1 MDSKKII
8 RQINTLFQEY
18 LDLFPVTGIVGPR
31 QVGKTTLTKEMA
43 NNQEFLYLD
52 MERQADRAK
61 LSEDAAYFL
70 AQFKNQC
77 VIIDEIQFM
86 PELFNELR
94 GIVDNDRRPGRF
106 IILGSASP
114 DLIRGSSETLAGRIG
129 YLELS
134 PFNLNEVEDLKKLWV
149 RGGFPDS
156 YLAPSDKAS
165 KLWRRN
171 FIQTYIQ
178 RDLGLLGLKTDIKL
192 MERFWQLLA
201 STQGALLNAQQFGRA
216 IDVDR
221 KTITHYINF
230 LEGAFIIRILQPWY
244 KNLKKRLVK
253 SPKVYIRDTGI
264 LHSLLG
270 LDSYESILNHIIV
283 GNSWEG
289 FVIEQIINSYEEE
302 RQFWFYR
309 THQGAECDLLI
320 EKNGEVLAAI
330 EIKFGTS
337 PSVSKGFH
345 ISMEDTGA
353 KQGFIIG
360 NGEETYKI
368 EEKITVTN
376 LNHFVK
382 EFIPML

>member
-178 RDLGLLGLKTDIKL
+178 RDLGLLGLNTDIKL

-253 SPKVYIRDTGI
+253 S
-264 LHSLLG
+264 
-270 LDSYESILNHIIV
+270 
-283 GNSWEG
+283 
-289 FVIEQIINSYEEE
+289 
-302 RQFWFYR
+302 
-309 THQGAECDLLI
+309 
-320 EKNGEVLAAI
+320 
-330 EIKFGTS
+330 
-337 PSVSKGFH
+337 
-345 ISMEDTGA
+345 
-353 KQGFIIG
+353 
-360 NGEETYKI
+360 
-368 EEKITVTN
+368 
-376 LNHFVK
+376 
-382 EFIPML
+382 

>member
-1 MDSKKII
+1 MDGKKIK

-178 RDLGLLGLKTDIKL
+178 RDLGLLGLNTDIKL
-192 MERFWQLLA
+192 MERFWHLLA

-253 SPKVYIRDTGI
+253 SPKIYIRDTGI

>member
-18 LDLFPVTGIVGPR
+18 LDLFPVTGIIGPR

-61 LSEDAAYFL
+61 LSQDAAYFL

-253 SPKVYIRDTGI
+253 SPKIYIRDTGI

>member
-18 LDLFPVTGIVGPR
+18 LDLFPVTGIIGPR
-31 QVGKTTLTKEMA
+31 QVGKTTLTKEMV

-61 LSEDAAYFL
+61 LSQDAAYFL

-178 RDLGLLGLKTDIKL
+178 RDLGLLGLNTDIKL

-230 LEGAFIIRILQPWY
+230 LEGVFIIRILQPWY

-376 LNHFVK
+376 LNNFVK
-382 EFIPML
+382 EFIPKL

>member
-61 LSEDAAYFL
+61 LSQDAAYFL

-178 RDLGLLGLKTDIKL
+178 RDLGLLGLNTDIKL

>member
-18 LDLFPVTGIVGPR
+18 LDLFPVTGIIGPR

-178 RDLGLLGLKTDIKL
+178 RDLGLLGLNTDIKL

-253 SPKVYIRDTGI
+253 SPKIYIRDTGI

>member
-61 LSEDAAYFL
+61 LSQDAAYFL

-178 RDLGLLGLKTDIKL
+178 RDLGLLGLNTDIKL

-368 EEKITVTN
+368 EKKITVTN

>member
-61 LSEDAAYFL
+61 LSQDAAYFL

-178 RDLGLLGLKTDIKL
+178 RDLGLLGLNTDIKL

-283 GNSWEG
+283 GNSWEC

>member
-61 LSEDAAYFL
+61 LSQDAAYFL

-253 SPKVYIRDTGI
+253 SPKIYIRDTGI

>member
-61 LSEDAAYFL
+61 LSQDAAYFL

-178 RDLGLLGLKTDIKL
+178 RDLGLLGLNTDIKL

-270 LDSYESILNHIIV
+270 LDSYESI
-283 GNSWEG
+283 
-289 FVIEQIINSYEEE
+289 
-302 RQFWFYR
+302 
-309 THQGAECDLLI
+309 
-320 EKNGEVLAAI
+320 
-330 EIKFGTS
+330 
-337 PSVSKGFH
+337 
-345 ISMEDTGA
+345 
-353 KQGFIIG
+353 
-360 NGEETYKI
+360 
-368 EEKITVTN
+368 
-376 LNHFVK
+376 
-382 EFIPML
+382 

>member
-61 LSEDAAYFL
+61 LSQDAAYFL

-178 RDLGLLGLKTDIKL
+178 RDLGLLGLNTDIKL
-192 MERFWQLLA
+192 MERFWHLLA

>member
-18 LDLFPVTGIVGPR
+18 LDLFPVTGIIGPR

-61 LSEDAAYFL
+61 LSQDAAYFL

>member
-1 MDSKKII
+1 MESKKII

-61 LSEDAAYFL
+61 LSQDAAYFL

-156 YLAPSDKAS
+156 YLAPSDKSS

-178 RDLGLLGLKTDIKL
+178 RDLGLLGLNTDIKL
-192 MERFWQLLA
+192 MERFWHLLA

>member
-1 MDSKKII
+1 MDNKKII

-18 LDLFPVTGIVGPR
+18 LDLFPVTGIIGPR

-61 LSEDAAYFL
+61 LSQDAAYFL

-178 RDLGLLGLKTDIKL
+178 RDLGLLGLNTDIKL

-230 LEGAFIIRILQPWY
+230 LEGVFIIRILQPWY

-376 LNHFVK
+376 LNNFVK
-382 EFIPML
+382 EFIPKL

>member
-61 LSEDAAYFL
+61 LSQDAAYFL

-178 RDLGLLGLKTDIKL
+178 RDLGLLGLNTDIKL
-192 MERFWQLLA
+192 MERFWHLLA

-253 SPKVYIRDTGI
+253 SPKIYIRDTGI

>member
-61 LSEDAAYFL
+61 LSQDAAYFL

-178 RDLGLLGLKTDIKL
+178 RDLGLLGLNTDIRL

-382 EFIPML
+382 EFIPTL

>member
-61 LSEDAAYFL
+61 LSQDAAYFL

>member
-1 MDSKKII
+1 MDVKII
-8 RQINTLFQEY
+8 KRQINTLFQEY

-31 QVGKTTLTKEMA
+31 QVGKTTLAKKMA
-43 NNQEFLYLD
+43 NNQDFLYLD
-52 MERQADRAK
+52 MERQADREK
-61 LSEDAAYFL
+61 LSQDAAFFL
-70 AQFKNQC
+70 AQFKHQR
-77 VIIDEIQFM
+77 VVIDEIQFM

-94 GIVDNDRRPGRF
+94 GLIDEDRRPGRF

-134 PFNLNEVEDLKKLWV
+134 PFNLNEVKDLKHLWI

-156 YLAPSDKAS
+156 YLAQSDKAS

-171 FIQTYIQ
+171 FILTYIQ
-178 RDLGLLGLKTDIKL
+178 RDLGLLGLNTDIKL
-192 MERFWQLLA
+192 MQRFWQLLA
-201 STQGALLNAQQFGRA
+201 STQGGLLNAQHFGRA

-221 KTITHYINF
+221 KTIMHYIDF
-230 LEGAFIIRILQPWY
+230 LESAFIIRVLHPWY
-244 KNLKKRLVK
+244 RNLKKRLVK
-253 SPKVYIRDTGI
+253 SSKVYIRDSGL

-270 LDSYESILNHIIV
+270 LDSYESILNNIIV

-289 FVIEQIINSYEEE
+289 FVIEQIINSFEEE

-309 THQGAECDLLI
+309 THQGTECDLLI

-337 PSVSKGFH
+337 PRISKGFR

-353 KQGFIIG
+353 RQGFIIG

-368 EEKITVTN
+368 EENIIVTN
-376 LNHFVK
+376 LHDFVK
-382 EFIPML
+382 EFISKL

>member
-1 MDSKKII
+1 MDNKKII

-18 LDLFPVTGIVGPR
+18 LDLFPVTGIIGPR

-61 LSEDAAYFL
+61 LSQDAAYFL

-178 RDLGLLGLKTDIKL
+178 RDLGLLGLNTDIKL
-192 MERFWQLLA
+192 MERFWHLLA

-253 SPKVYIRDTGI
+253 SPKIYIRDTGI

>member
-1 MDSKKII
+1 MESKKII

-61 LSEDAAYFL
+61 LSQDAAYFL

-178 RDLGLLGLKTDIKL
+178 RDLGLLGLNTDIKL
-192 MERFWQLLA
+192 MERFWHLLA

-253 SPKVYIRDTGI
+253 SPKIYIRDTGI

-382 EFIPML
+382 EFIPKL

>member
-61 LSEDAAYFL
+61 LSQDAAYFL

-129 YLELS
+129 YLGLS

-178 RDLGLLGLKTDIKL
+178 RDLGLLGLNTDIKL

>member
-1 MDSKKII
+1 MDGKKIK

-61 LSEDAAYFL
+61 LSQDAAYFL

-178 RDLGLLGLKTDIKL
+178 RDLGLLGLNTDIKL
-192 MERFWQLLA
+192 MERFWHLLA

-253 SPKVYIRDTGI
+253 SPKIYIRDTGI

>member
-8 RQINTLFQEY
+8 RQINTLFQQY

-61 LSEDAAYFL
+61 LSQDAAYFL

-178 RDLGLLGLKTDIKL
+178 RDLGLLGLNTDIKL

-283 GNSWEG
+283 GNSWEC

>member
-1 MDSKKII
+1 MESKKII

-61 LSEDAAYFL
+61 LSQDAAYFL

-178 RDLGLLGLKTDIKL
+178 RDLGLLGLNTDIKL
-192 MERFWQLLA
+192 MERFWHLLA

-253 SPKVYIRDTGI
+253 SPKVYIRDTGV